1 MATPPYPPE
10 HRRQP
15 RSIPSFAP
23 RGPMSRVL
31 DHTVALTLRRVRTIK
46 HLIGLQEHYRIS
58 VRMLCDSNV
67 V

>member
-15 RSIPSFAP
+15 HSVPSFAP
-23 RGPMSRVL
+23 RSPMSRLL
-31 DHTVALTLRRVRTIK
+31 DQPVALTLPRVRTIK
-46 HLIGLQEHYRIS
+46 RLIGLQEHYRTS